1 MSFFTSNK
9 NQPRVQ
15 SEDLQFT
22 TSVARLNPSVQRGMV
37 GIRVTIDNQDPTNQ
51 LTFTKNGAGGTAYI
65 VPPNSVGLI
74 ENEIIKSITV
84 TPNATT
90 GVGIISM
97 DYTTLDILTSGGF
110 A

>member
-1 MSFFTSNK
+1 MSFFTDDKNK
-9 NQPRVQ
+9 PKVQ

-37 GIRVTIDNQDPTNQ
+37 GIRVTIDNQDPTNS
-51 LTFTKNGAGGTAYI
+51 LTFTKNGVGGTAYI
-65 VPPNSVGLI
+65 IPPNSVGLI

-90 GVGIISM
+90 GIGIISM
-97 DYTTLDILTSGGF
+97 DYTTLDILTDGGF